1 MVVIKSAAPPQL
13 SLWLRRLDI
22 LFIGLER
29 GNSLGAGAGLARDG
43 SSNHWVNRALR
54 GFTHPTL
61 KLYKLLKS
69 IVITVIL
76 KKGMPMNV
84 IPDDWSLA
92 ALLLFGGAFTAL
104 DVGIAVL
111 LAESWFQKMR
121 QRKEH
126 DRIWQNRQLKTW
138 QDLQRESFLR
148 LSSDQVK
155 IPYRTITA
163 TAILCPVNRLRST
176 PERRGHSPNLATS
189 AVFGPPVSDIPEWRE
204 QGR

>member
-1 MVVIKSAAPPQL
+1 
-13 SLWLRRLDI
+13 
-22 LFIGLER
+22 
-29 GNSLGAGAGLARDG
+29 
-43 SSNHWVNRALR
+43 
-54 GFTHPTL
+54 
-61 KLYKLLKS
+61 
-69 IVITVIL
+69 
-76 KKGMPMNV
+76 MNE

-92 ALLLFGGAFTAL
+92 ALLLFGGAFAAL
-104 DVGIAVL
+104 AVGIAVL

-148 LSSDQVK
+148 LSSDQGK
-155 IPYRTITA
+155 RLNQTITA
-163 TAILCPVNRLRST
+163 TAILLRGQPPCSV

-189 AVFGPPVSDIPEWRE
+189 AAFAPLVSDIPEWRE

>member
-1 MVVIKSAAPPQL
+1 VSRIDARGSFNHWINKSA
-13 SLWLRRLDI
+13 
-22 LFIGLER
+22 G
-29 GNSLGAGAGLARDG
+29 
-43 SSNHWVNRALR
+43 

-69 IVITVIL
+69 LVITDIL
-76 KKGMPMNV
+76 KKECQMNE

-92 ALLLFGGAFTAL
+92 ALFLFGGAFAAL
-104 DVGIAVL
+104 AVGIAVL
-111 LAESWFQKMR
+111 FAESWFQKMR

-148 LSSDQVK
+148 LSSDQGK
-155 IPYRTITA
+155 RLNQTITA
-163 TAILCPVNRLRST
+163 TAILLPRQSPCSVPGQR
-176 PERRGHSPNLATS
+176 ERNPNLATS
-189 AVFGPPVSDIPEWRE
+189 AVFGPPVSDISEWRV